1 MTLARFGDR
10 RVEERLA
17 AAEEGCGTTPAT
29 TLRDVWARARAELGI
44 PEVPPLPVREPEA
57 AGVGGRTP
65 S

>member
-1 MTLARFGDR
+1 VTLARFGDR

-29 TLRDVWARARAELGI
+29 TLRHLWARARAELGI

-57 AGVGGRTP
+57 AGVGGRTT